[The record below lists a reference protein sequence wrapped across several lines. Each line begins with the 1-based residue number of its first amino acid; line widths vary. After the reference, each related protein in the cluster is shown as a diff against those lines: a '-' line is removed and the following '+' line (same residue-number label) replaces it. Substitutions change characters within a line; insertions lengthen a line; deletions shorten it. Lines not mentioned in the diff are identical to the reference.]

1 MQMSSELRCWYAA
14 VDWASEKHDIV
25 VTDCKGKRLGR
36 LQVEHSGEGLA
47 RMSDWLIATA
57 GGTPDEIHIAI
68 EVPHGPIVDTLI
80 ERGFNVYSINPK
92 QVDRFRDRFT
102 VAGAK
107 DDSRDCDVMA
117 SALRTDMHC
126 FRLLA
131 TRDPMIIELKE
142 WSHMHE
148 EHGRDRRRYTSRL
161 REQLLRY
168 FPAFLQ
174 LEGELDADWKLE
186 LLERAPT
193 PRAAAALSRL
203 RVLKILERNRVRR
216 KDARDILAVLQ
227 QPAVVTSPGTT
238 EAAAAHVTALRA
250 SIRLAK
256 QLEKE
261 AKAHIEGITDRLVGA
276 ISDGSESASDAC
288 QSKSEQKVTP
298 NDAAILLSFP
308 GIGRLNLAT
317 LLCEGSEGVRA
328 RDYDALRCQG
338 GVAPVTKQSGKGRYV
353 VQRRA
358 CSKRLANA
366 LLHWARVAVQHDQA
380 SRAKYQALRAR
391 GKSWPRALRAV
402 ADRLLY
408 LACAALRSGTLYN
421 PELASKKTA
430 C

>member
-1 MQMSSELRCWYAA
+1 MNIELRSWYAA

-25 VTDCKGKRLGR
+25 VTDCVGKRLGR

-47 RMSDWLIATA
+47 RMADWLVATA
-57 GGTPDEIHIAI
+57 SDTPAEIHVAI

-117 SALRTDMHC
+117 SALRTDKHC

-131 TRDPMIIELKE
+131 TRDPLIIELRE

-168 FPAFLQ
+168 FPAFLEF
-174 LEGELDADWKLE
+174 EGDLDADWKLE

-193 PRAAAALSRL
+193 PSSANKLSRL
-203 RVLKILERNRVRR
+203 RVTKILERNRVRGR
-216 KDARDILAVLQ
+216 DAQEVLATLQ
-227 QPAVVTSPGTT
+227 QPAVVTSAGTT
-238 EAAAAHVTALRA
+238 EAAAAHVTALLA

-261 AKAHIEGITDRLVGA
+261 AKAQVGSITDRLLDP
-276 ISDGSESASDAC
+276 ISENSEPASDAC
-288 QSKSEQKVTP
+288 AQRPVQTATQR
-298 NDAAILLSFP
+298 DAAILLSFP

-317 LLCEGSEGVRA
+317 LLTEATDGVRD
-328 RDYDALRCQG
+328 RNYQALRCQG
-338 GVAPVTKQSGKGRYV
+338 GVAPVTKQSGKSRYV
-353 VQRRA
+353 VQRWA
-358 CSKRLANA
+358 CNKRLANA
-366 LLHWARVAVQHDQA
+366 LLHWARVAIQHDPA
-380 SRAKYQALRAR
+380 SRTKYQALRAR
-391 GKSWPRALRAV
+391 GKSWGRALRDV

-408 LACAALRSGTLYN
+408 VACAALKSGTLYN
-421 PELASKKTA
+421 PEFAATKTT
-430 C
+430 

>member
-1 MQMSSELRCWYAA
+1 MNIELRCWYAA

-25 VTDCKGKRLGR
+25 VTDCAGKRLGR

-47 RMSDWLIATA
+47 RMAEWLITTTS
-57 GGTPDEIHIAI
+57 GTPAEIHVAI

-80 ERGFNVYSINPK
+80 ERGVNVYSINPK

-131 TRDPMIIELKE
+131 TRDPIIIELRE

-168 FPAFLQ
+168 FPAFLE
-174 LEGELDADWKLE
+174 LEGDLDADWKLE
-186 LLERAPT
+186 LLERALT
-193 PRAAAALSRL
+193 PRSAATLSR
-203 RVLKILERNRVRR
+203 VHVTKILERNRVRGR
-216 KDARDILAVLQ
+216 DAREILVVLQ
-227 QPAVVTSPGTT
+227 QQAVITSPGTIK
-238 EAAAAHVTALRA
+238 AAAAHVTALLA

-261 AKAHIEGITDRLVGA
+261 AKAHIESTTDRLVDLT
-276 ISDGSESASDAC
+276 SDNSEPASDA
-288 QSKSEQKVTP
+288 SAPTP
-298 NDAAILLSFP
+298 VQTTTQRDAAILLSFP

-317 LLCEGSEGVRA
+317 LLTEAFESVCA
-328 RDYDALRCQG
+328 RDYKALRCQG
-338 GVAPVTKQSGKGRYV
+338 GVAPVTKQSGKSRYV
-353 VQRRA
+353 VQRWA
-358 CSKRLANA
+358 CNKRLANA
-366 LLHWARVAVQHDQA
+366 MLHWARVAVQHDPA

-391 GKSWPRALRAV
+391 GQSWGRALRGV

-408 LACAALRSGTLYN
+408 VACAALKSGTHYN
-421 PELASKKTA
+421 PEFAAKKTT
-430 C
+430 